1 MTLWRYAKWID
12 NNNADDNNIYGHVI
26 KTNNINEYNHNNVNT
41 KYNNANNLNNQITK
55 SNNEMTT
62 AIIEMSW
69 NDTSYI
75 LVTLCIWT
83 ANKQNHFINH
93 KPKPSSMLAFLMQT

>member
-1 MTLWRYAKWID
+1 MLIILWKYAQWID
-12 NNNADDNNIYGHVI
+12 NNNADANNIYANVVKI
-26 KTNNINEYNHNNVNT
+26 NNINYNNVN

-62 AIIEMSW
+62 ALIEMSW

-83 ANKQNHFINH
+83 ANKQNYFINH